1 MFVLLM
7 PGAALNKEVFV
18 AGSPSMSFLVIH
30 FSPALQPGDLR
41 EDHWNPV
48 W

>member
-18 AGSPSMSFLVIH
+18 AGSPPMNFLVTY
-30 FSPALQPGDLR
+30 FAPALQSGDLR
-41 EDHWNPV
+41 ENHWNPV
-48 W
+48 R